1 MKSLNS
7 RARALMVAVFVFVY
21 NNLLAQKNVGDAFQ
35 TANEQLKSTVNGA
48 LVTFQ
53 YICGLGALVG
63 GCMLFYKYVNG
74 DQDASKKTGQWVAG
88 LVVFVVILQMVKV
101 FFFQQA

>member
-7 RARALMVAVFVFVY
+7 RVRALMVAVFVFVF
-21 NNLLAQKNVGDAFQ
+21 NSLLAQKNVGDAFA

-48 LVTFQ
+48 LTTFQ

-63 GCMLFYKYVNG
+63 GCMLFYKG
-74 DQDASKKTGQWVAG
+74 EEIDSIKKEQESNEAK
-88 LVVFVVILQMVKV
+88 LVSLYNLRKKENK
-101 FFFQQA
+101 

>member
-1 MKSLNS
+1 MKNLNS
-7 RARALMVAVFVFVY
+7 RARALMVAVFVFVF
-21 NNLLAQKNVGDAFQ
+21 NSLLAQKNVGDAFQ

-48 LVTFQ
+48 LITFQ
-53 YICGLGALVG
+53 YICGLGALIG

-74 DQDASKKTGQWVAG
+74 DQDASKKTGQWTAG
-88 LVVFVVILQMVKV
+88 LVIFVVVLQVVKV